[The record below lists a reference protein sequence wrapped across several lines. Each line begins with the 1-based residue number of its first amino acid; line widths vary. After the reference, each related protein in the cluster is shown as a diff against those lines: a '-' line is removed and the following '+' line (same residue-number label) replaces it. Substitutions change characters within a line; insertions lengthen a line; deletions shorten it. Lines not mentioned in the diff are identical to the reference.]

1 MQVLVVVDMAGERVL
16 VVVML
21 ATNKSC
27 MVTSMYYIH
36 ISTLSFPTNFIG
48 STKTTLSHLS
58 LLMTRPH
65 FINLSSFLNRIHK
78 HNNLMGTMEV
88 EAM

>member
-1 MQVLVVVDMAGERVL
+1 MVGEWVL

-27 MVTSMYYIH
+27 MVTTMYYIH

-58 LLMTRPH
+58 LLMTWPH
-65 FINLSSFLNRIHK
+65 FMNLSSFLNRIHR

-88 EAM
+88 EAT